1 MNMNDRLS
9 KFATIIIVSSMLF
22 SGCRSE
28 SDDRIENDSN
38 EESENINDTSGIEPT
53 TEDILEITGND
64 FCDLI
69 NQIHCMLPFPSG
81 FFLDDDESQITD
93 YKLNITGEA
102 IPDTNSAQS
111 DNMIILD
118 RLDGFSPSTQIFTAF
133 SSTPN
138 ITEMADQFN
147 IPPSVQINHSSILLN
162 LDTGE
167 FVHHWIE
174 LDARAGEGEDTL
186 IFVRTLQGLDHDAA
200 YAVAFRNLLDAN
212 GEEIQPED
220 GFLALRDNQATNSLQ
235 IENQREDYEYLFEK
249 LEQSGVPRSN
259 LQSAWWFHTASTKS
273 ILKDLFS
280 IRDDAENRL
289 GDVGISCTIT
299 NVIEDYGDDNTAL
312 RVIQGTVT
320 TPQYMQTEYARSPMV
335 RNEDGDPVF
344 VENREIDFSM
354 MIPKSLAENN
364 TSGPISVFGHGLF
377 GDSDAYVKNG
387 RAIANE
393 YQTVL
398 LATDFKGWSSDGD
411 EDAMTFALMD
421 LKEFQYQQERQ
432 MQAVINHL
440 AMIRTIAGGQCDE
453 EYFKHNGTML
463 IDFEKINYIGISLGG
478 LRGPSLLSM
487 IPELEWGVLWVGGTS
502 FSHQVERSTHYGS
515 EEYPSVFYQ
524 LLSSDLSLPSR
535 MDRAISIAL
544 LQSIWDSTDGE
555 TFLPFRE
562 NGFEDLLKPFD
573 MFYLTSMMDAQVT
586 TLSADRAVRTG
597 NVPVVNGSA
606 YHPFGVMVIEGP
618 IDGSAAAYF
627 DGDFPSLPT
636 GNTNGPMW
644 HHSLAHNLV
653 LEVPEAKMMAYGYL
667 LSGTLVDY
675 CNPKCTFEG
684 DW

>member
-1 MNMNDRLS
+1 
-9 KFATIIIVSSMLF
+9 
-22 SGCRSE
+22 
-28 SDDRIENDSN
+28 
-38 EESENINDTSGIEPT
+38 
-53 TEDILEITGND
+53 
-64 FCDLI
+64 
-69 NQIHCMLPFPSG
+69 MLPFPSG
-81 FFLDDDESQITD
+81 FFLDEDESQITD
-93 YKLNITGEA
+93 YRLNITGEA

-111 DNMIILD
+111 ENMVILD

-133 SSTPN
+133 SSIPN
-138 ITEMADQFN
+138 ISEMADQFN
-147 IPPSVQINHSSILLN
+147 ISPSIEINHSSILMN

-167 FVHHWIE
+167 FIHHWIE
-174 LDARAGEGEDTL
+174 LDARAKDGEDTL

-200 YAVAFRNLLDAN
+200 YAVAFRNLVDIN

-220 GFLALRDNQATNSLQ
+220 GFLALRDNQTTDSIQ

-289 GDVGISCTIT
+289 GDVGIGCTIT
-299 NVIEDYGDDNTAL
+299 NVVEDYGEDNTTL

-335 RNEDGDPVF
+335 RNEDGDPIF

-453 EYFKHNGTML
+453 EYFKHNGTIL
-463 IDFEKINYIGISLGG
+463 IDYETINYIGISLGG
-478 LRGPSLLSM
+478 LRGPSLLSI

-515 EEYPSVFYQ
+515 EEFPSVFYQ
-524 LLSSDLSLPSR
+524 LSF
-535 MDRAISIAL
+535 
-544 LQSIWDSTDGE
+544 Q
-555 TFLPFRE
+555 
-562 NGFEDLLKPFD
+562 
-573 MFYLTSMMDAQVT
+573 
-586 TLSADRAVRTG
+586 
-597 NVPVVNGSA
+597 
-606 YHPFGVMVIEGP
+606 
-618 IDGSAAAYF
+618 
-627 DGDFPSLPT
+627 
-636 GNTNGPMW
+636 
-644 HHSLAHNLV
+644 
-653 LEVPEAKMMAYGYL
+653 
-667 LSGTLVDY
+667 
-675 CNPKCTFEG
+675 
-684 DW
+684 

>member
-9 KFATIIIVSSMLF
+9 KFVTIIIVCSMLF
-22 SGCRSE
+22 SGCMNE
-28 SDDRIENDSN
+28 SDDGIENESN
-38 EESENINDTSGIEPT
+38 DVEDIPEIEPKP
-53 TEDILEITGND
+53 EDILEIKGTD
-64 FCDLI
+64 FCDLT

-81 FFLDDDESQITD
+81 FFLDYDESQITD
-93 YKLNITGEA
+93 YRLNITGEA
-102 IPDTNSAQS
+102 IPDTKSAQS
-111 DNMIILD
+111 ENMVILD

-133 SSTPN
+133 SSIPD
-138 ITEMADQFN
+138 IGEMADQFN
-147 IPPSVQINHSSILLN
+147 ISPSIEINHSSILIN

-167 FVHHWIE
+167 FIHHWIE
-174 LDARAGEGEDTL
+174 LDARAKDGEDTL

-200 YAVAFRNLLDAN
+200 YAVAFRNLVDVN
-212 GEEIQPED
+212 GEAIQPED
-220 GFLALRDNQATNSLQ
+220 GFLALRNNQTTDSIQ

-432 MQAVINHL
+432 LQAVINHL

-453 EYFKHNGTML
+453 EYFKHNGTLL
-463 IDFEKINYIGISLGG
+463 IDYETINYIGISLGG
-478 LRGPSLLSM
+478 LRGPSLLS
-487 IPELEWGVLWVGGTS
+487 ICLLYTS
-502 FSHQVERSTHYGS
+502 
-515 EEYPSVFYQ
+515 PS
-524 LLSSDLSLPSR
+524 PR
-535 MDRAISIAL
+535 DR
-544 LQSIWDSTDGE
+544 G
-555 TFLPFRE
+555 
-562 NGFEDLLKPFD
+562 
-573 MFYLTSMMDAQVT
+573 
-586 TLSADRAVRTG
+586 
-597 NVPVVNGSA
+597 
-606 YHPFGVMVIEGP
+606 
-618 IDGSAAAYF
+618 
-627 DGDFPSLPT
+627 
-636 GNTNGPMW
+636 
-644 HHSLAHNLV
+644 
-653 LEVPEAKMMAYGYL
+653 
-667 LSGTLVDY
+667 
-675 CNPKCTFEG
+675 
-684 DW
+684 